1 MLDDVDEEVS
11 VSRATSPVPDFKS
24 ELPTAGSVME
34 ALLGVVSLMVLRVRS
49 RSTVGNLLQ
58 CWLGTILASERSV
71 LDPSQWLLFLI

>member
-1 MLDDVDEEVS
+1 MLEDVDEDVS

-34 ALLGVVSLMVLRVRS
+34 ARLGVVPLLGDV

-58 CWLGTILASERSV
+58 CWLGTILASERRV
-71 LDPSQWLLFLI
+71 